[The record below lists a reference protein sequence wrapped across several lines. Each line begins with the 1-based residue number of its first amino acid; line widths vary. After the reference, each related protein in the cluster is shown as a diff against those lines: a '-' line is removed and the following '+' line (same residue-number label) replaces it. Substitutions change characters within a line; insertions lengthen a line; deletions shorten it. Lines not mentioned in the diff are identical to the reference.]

1 MYYKLIVNGKVQGV
15 GYRYFVYHLANSMS
29 AKGYV
34 KNLRDGSVEIIIDE
48 KSISDDFFINK
59 LKEGPI
65 RSRVVNI
72 EQSIINIERNYEE
85 FHIF

>member
-1 MYYKLIVNGKVQGV
+1 MYNKLIVSGKVQGV
-15 GYRYFVYHLANSMS
+15 GYRYFVYHLAKTIS

-34 KNLRDGSVEIIIDE
+34 KNLRDGSVEIIIDD

-72 EQSIINIERNYEE
+72 EQSVINIESNYED